1 MSKSRL
7 WHGKD
12 ISMRAGLIVAS
23 ISESRFASQGIGR
36 LSGAFVWTPKSNMQG
51 L

>member
-1 MSKSRL
+1 M
-7 WHGKD
+7 GKH

-36 LSGAFVWTPKSNMQG
+36 LSGALLDTEVKYG
-51 L
+51 RDL